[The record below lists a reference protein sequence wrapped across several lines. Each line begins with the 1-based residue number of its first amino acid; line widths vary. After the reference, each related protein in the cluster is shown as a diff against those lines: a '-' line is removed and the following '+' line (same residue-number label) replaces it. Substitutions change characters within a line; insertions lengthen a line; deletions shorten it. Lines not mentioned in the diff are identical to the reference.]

1 MSCGDTGPFRFSTLA
16 VPPHSDPALRTH
28 EPPNRNSEAPG
39 TPEPKPGT
47 RNPEPGTRNPE
58 PGTRNPE
65 PGTRNPEP
73 GTREAPAKRPRSAPR
88 VHLTRGAHSGITREA
103 MFSTCRDIRCACCRS
118 KNDLVPVVR
127 ASTN

>member
-73 GTREAPAKRPRSAPR
+73 GTRNPEHGTRNPELDQPQPRHRLHVGDCAAADHLPR
-88 VHLTRGAHSGITREA
+88 IRHLENARFDVFVLVLG
-103 MFSTCRDIRCACCRS
+103 CR
-118 KNDLVPVVR
+118 V
-127 ASTN
+127 